1 MAEKKFAGLTGTIEN
16 VEVAAD
22 FDCAVKYERVK
33 VGKLGVYY
41 KDGLKTRFIP
51 YASME
56 RAFIRVQEVNG
67 RLCCG
72 NTTFA
77 YYHLIFIV
85 NGKECGDILSE
96 SEKTMKDALAAIA
109 EAAPELAI
117 GVAK

>member
-1 MAEKKFAGLTGTIEN
+1 MAEKKFAGLTGT
-16 VEVAAD
+16 VESAEAAAD
-22 FDCAVKYERVK
+22 YESAAKYERVK

-41 KDGLKTRFIP
+41 RDGLKTRFIP
-51 YASME
+51 YTDME

-67 RLCCG
+67 KLCCG

-96 SEKTMKDALAAIA
+96 DEKIMKDALAAISQ
-109 EAAPELAI
+109 AAPELAI

>member
-1 MAEKKFAGLTGTIEN
+1 MTAKKFRCLAGDFDSAAA
-16 VEVAAD
+16 AAD
-22 FDCAVKYERVK
+22 FAAADRFDNIWI
-33 VGKLGVYY
+33 GRLGVYY
-41 KDGLKTRFIP
+41 KSGFKTVFAP
-51 YASME
+51 YSAVE
-56 RAFIRVQEVNG
+56 RAFLRIQEVNG
-67 RLCCG
+67 KLCCG

-117 GVAK
+117 GVA